1 MTQLER
7 SRLTEALRVEPKIP
21 NLTEEKGQELQSHY
35 TRGSYHLKLLAS
47 ALFEVWVSMKQTWKY
62 KAHREIISE

>member
-7 SRLTEALRVEPKIP
+7 SRLTEALRVEP
-21 NLTEEKGQELQSHY
+21 EEKGQELQSHY
-35 TRGSYHLKLLAS
+35 TRDSYHLKLLAS
-47 ALFEVWVSMKQTWKY
+47 ALFEVWVSMKQIWKY